1 MISVVEDASMMSTAQ
16 NKMHFSTKLF
26 ELVVFYEDFE
36 AENMLYITKLLK
48 RSISRPCKEYLNAVL
63 V

>member
-1 MISVVEDASMMSTAQ
+1 MMSTAQ

-48 RSISRPCKEYLNAVL
+48 RPISRPCKEYLNAVL